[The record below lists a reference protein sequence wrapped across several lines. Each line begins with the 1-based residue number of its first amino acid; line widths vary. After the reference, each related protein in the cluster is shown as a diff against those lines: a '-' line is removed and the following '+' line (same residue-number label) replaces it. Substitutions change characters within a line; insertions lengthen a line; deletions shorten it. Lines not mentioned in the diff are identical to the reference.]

1 MHAKTR
7 PATFQKNLHPTHH
20 KLPSES
26 SSSEPVEDSL
36 SAASLAA
43 ATASTA
49 GIEAASDGVEIGAG
63 FWYARLLTS
72 TNACIFS
79 SALPNSMRIWSAFSL
94 DSLLVNEQK

>member
-26 SSSEPVEDSL
+26 SSSEPVQDSL

-49 GIEAASDGVEIGAG
+49 VIEAASDGVEIGAG
-63 FWYARLLTS
+63 S
-72 TNACIFS
+72 GM
-79 SALPNSMRIWSAFSL
+79 P
-94 DSLLVNEQK
+94 DS